1 MSDNLPA
8 IGMTFSE
15 AAEIYLQKLKTDLR
29 FKPRTKGKRRE
40 GIRAILKSWPELEEL
55 DIRRIRPTHCSQW
68 AKRFQKVVDART
80 FNETIEVMNILF
92 SMAEGMGLRMKNPA
106 AAIEPMP
113 LPTKEPEPPKPV
125 SKVKLPKRIRLR
137 LK

>member
-1 MSDNLPA
+1 MIDNLSA

-15 AAEIYLQKLKTDLR
+15 AADVYLQKLKTDLR

-55 DIRRIRPTHCSQW
+55 DIRRIRPAQCSQW
-68 AKRFQKVVDART
+68 AKRFQKEVDART
-80 FNETIEVMNILF
+80 FNETLEVMNILF
-92 SMAEGMGLRMKNPA
+92 NMAEGMGFRMKNPA

-113 LPTKEPEPPKPV
+113 LPTKKPAPPKPV
-125 SKVKLPKRIRLR
+125 RKVKLPNRIRLR